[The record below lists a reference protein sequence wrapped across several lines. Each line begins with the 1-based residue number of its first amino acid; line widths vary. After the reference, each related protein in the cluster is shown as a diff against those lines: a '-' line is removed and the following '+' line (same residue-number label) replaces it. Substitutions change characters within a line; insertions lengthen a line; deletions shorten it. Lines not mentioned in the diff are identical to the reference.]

1 MASEN
6 QTPIDPPPPPP
17 PLTDQLHAIA
27 SNTRIMYM
35 VALLLFQHKLSDLFT
50 SNHKET

>member
-17 PLTDQLHAIA
+17 PLTDQLHVIA
-27 SNTRIMYM
+27 SHNT
-35 VALLLFQHKLSDLFT
+35 VCGGST
-50 SNHKET
+50 SFVSSQARRPFHIKS